1 MRTSLIFSTT
11 ICLSLAFIAML
22 ARPSMAADHL
32 VIKQSNYSVTE
43 TLDRLTKILK
53 SKGITIFARVNHA
66 AGAKKVGMALRPTQ
80 VLIFGNPK
88 MGTPLMLAD
97 QRIGLALP
105 LKALAYEDKDKKVWL
120 SYRKANDLKQAYNI
134 SARDK
139 VFGKMKGALG
149 KLTDKAVAKAA
160 RKAMS
165 KPAPRG
171 SN

>member
-1 MRTSLIFSTT
+1 MRTSLIFSTA
-11 ICLSLAFIAML
+11 IGLSLSLAAIFSS
-22 ARPSMAADHL
+22 PVMAADEL

-53 SKGITIFARVNHA
+53 SKGITIFARVDHA
-66 AGAKKVGMALRPTQ
+66 AGAKKVGMELRPTQ

-105 LKALAYEDKDKKVWL
+105 MKALAYEDKDKKVWL
-120 SYRKANDLKQAYNI
+120 SYRKADDLKQAYNI
-134 SARDK
+134 SERDK

-149 KLTDKAVAKAA
+149 KLTDKALAK
-160 RKAMS
+160 
-165 KPAPRG
+165 P
-171 SN
+171 

>member
-1 MRTSLIFSTT
+1 MRTSLIFTT
-11 ICLSLAFIAML
+11 VIGLSLSVAAVFSS
-22 ARPSMAADHL
+22 PSMAADEL
-32 VIKQSNYSVTE
+32 VTKQSKYSVSE

-53 SKGITIFARVNHA
+53 SKGITIFARVDHA
-66 AGAKKVGMALRPTQ
+66 AGAKKVGMDLRPTQ

-105 LKALAYEDKDKKVWL
+105 MKALAYEDKDKKVWL

-149 KLTDKAVAKAA
+149 KLTDKAVAK
-160 RKAMS
+160 
-165 KPAPRG
+165 P
-171 SN
+171 